1 MLFNSY
7 TFIFLFV
14 PLCLLGF
21 FILGNR
27 LHHRVACAW
36 LVGMSLVFYGWQSP
50 EFLWPL
56 VLSMLGNY
64 SLGLMLSS
72 GQSRHL
78 KAWLIAG
85 ISANLLGLMYY
96 KYTAFLLINWNLLT
110 QTQLAIP
117 QIVLPL
123 GISFFTFQQIAYLVD
138 AYRGET
144 REYNFL
150 HYSLFVCFFPQLV
163 AGPIVHHRQILP
175 QFAREAPYRWSA
187 RNLAVGLSLFAMGL
201 FKKTVLADGVAPL
214 ANHAFGSTGQDLNSW
229 LTLLGLLAYSMQLY
243 FDFSG
248 YSDMAIGLAR
258 LFGIQLPANFH
269 SPYRAQNIID
279 FWRRWHITL
288 SHFLRDYL
296 YIPLGGS
303 RYGAFRRYLNLL
315 ATMLLGGLWHGAG
328 WNFLIWGLLHGLY
341 LCINHGVRALCPESL
356 RRQAIW
362 RAASWLATFSAVMLA
377 WVFFRATSLDQALDF
392 LGRLFGN
399 TGQSG
404 FSQLPTSLHGSL
416 YLLLAACI
424 IAWLLPNSRQW
435 FHRYRPG
442 LQTQQDLPLRLARY
456 WQPWAFRINTRW
468 LCLSALLLC
477 SGILALAQVSEFLYF
492 QF

>member
-7 TFIFLFV
+7 VFILGFL

-21 FILGNR
+21 FILGSR

-36 LVGMSLVFYGWQSP
+36 LVGASLVFYAWEKP
-50 EFLWPL
+50 EFLWAL
-56 VLSMLGNY
+56 LLSMLGNY
-64 SLGLMLSS
+64 GIGLVLAST
-72 GQSRHL
+72 QSRHR
-78 KAWLIAG
+78 KAWLVGG
-85 ISANLLGLMYY
+85 ISANLLGLIYY
-96 KYTAFLLINWNLLT
+96 KYWAFLLTGWNQLT
-110 QTQLAIP
+110 ESQLPIP
-117 QIVLPL
+117 SILLPL

-150 HYSLFVCFFPQLV
+150 HYGLFICFFPQLV

-175 QFAREAPYRWSA
+175 QFARNDCYRYSGSHF
-187 RNLAVGLSLFAMGL
+187 AVGLSLFAMGL
-201 FKKTVLADGVAPL
+201 FKKTILADGIAPL
-214 ANHAFGSTGQDLNSW
+214 ANHAFGAQGQQLDALV
-229 LTLLGLLAYSMQLY
+229 TLLGLLAYSLQLY

-269 SPYRAQNIID
+269 SPYRSLNMVE

-303 RYGAFRRYLNLL
+303 RHGTLRRYLNLL
-315 ATMLLGGLWHGAG
+315 ATMLLGGIWHGAG

-341 LCINHGVRALCPESL
+341 LCINHGWRELSSESW
-356 RRQAIW
+356 RQLWLW
-362 RAASWLATFSAVMLA
+362 RAFSWLLTFSAVMLA
-377 WVFFRATSLDQALDF
+377 WVFFRAPTFDGALNF
-392 LGRLFGN
+392 LTRLI
-399 TGQSG
+399 TDSG
-404 FSQLPTSLHGSL
+404 TQGLSQLPDSLDSSL
-416 YLLLAACI
+416 YLLPAAAL
-424 IAWLLPNSRQW
+424 IAWCLPNSRQW

-442 LQTQQDLPLRLARY
+442 LQGKQALSLALPAF
-456 WQPWAFRINTRW
+456 WANQAFRLNRRW
-468 LCLSALLLC
+468 LVLSSLLLVC
-477 SGILALAQVSEFLYF
+477 GILALAQVSEFLYF